1 MLGLYQND
9 TGSIPSL
16 RSGSM
21 QEREQGAQQVLHTSA
36 QKLDALEKVVHMAD
50 PQRILDLGFSL
61 TLKDGHPITDAEK
74 LMKGDR
80 VVTLLK
86 NGKVES
92 EIKEIHNNK

>member
-1 MLGLYQND
+1 LQ
-9 TGSIPSL
+9 I
-16 RSGSM
+16 
-21 QEREQGAQQVLHTSA
+21 EQGAQQVLHTSA